1 MNDIDLIKRIRSRQT
16 TFGIWMSI
24 PHPIVAETLAHTGA
38 DFLLVD
44 GEHAPI
50 PPDSLM
56 QILPATE
63 RLGMPVIYRVR
74 GKSPEPFKAALD
86 HGVAGV
92 MVPMI
97 NSQAEAKQAVSSA
110 KYPPLGTRGFGAWRA
125 SNYYYDQASYLERAD
140 GETLVILQIE
150 SREAVADIDTISRV
164 DGVDVLYI
172 GPADLSLSLG
182 LRPGQ
187 LHPEL
192 LAACKQVADAARQ
205 SGVIAGIDLAS
216 LEFIPTFRALGFTFF
231 TYGADAGFVIE
242 GGRAAMAAAR
252 SHGDQETE

>member
-1 MNDIDLIKRIRSRQT
+1 MNHFDLVTRIRSCQT

-50 PPDSLM
+50 PPDTLM

-63 RLGMPVIYRVR
+63 RHGMPVIYRVQ
-74 GKSPEPFKAALD
+74 GKSPELIKGALD

-97 NSQAEAKQAVSSA
+97 NSEAEARKAVSSA

-125 SNYYYDQASYLERAD
+125 SSYYYDQASYLQHAD
-140 GETLVILQIE
+140 NETLVLLQIE
-150 SREAVADIDTISRV
+150 SREAVANIDKISSIT
-164 DGVDVLYI
+164 GVDVLYV
-172 GPADLSLSLG
+172 GPADLCLSLG
-182 LRPGQ
+182 LRPGE

-192 LAACKQVADAARQ
+192 LAACKQVADAAKQ
-205 SGVIAGIDLAS
+205 SGVIAGIDVAV
-216 LEFIPTFRALGFTFF
+216 LEFVPTFRALGFTLF

-242 GGRAAMAAAR
+242 GGRAAMSAAR
-252 SHGDQETE
+252 GLCE

>member
-1 MNDIDLIKRIRSRQT
+1 MNTMNIAGKIRSRET

-24 PHPIVAETLAHTGA
+24 PHPIVAETLAHTTA

-63 RLGMPVIYRVR
+63 RHGMPVIYRVQ
-74 GKSPEPFKAALD
+74 GKSPELIKAALD
-86 HGVAGV
+86 HGVNGV

-97 NSQAEAKQAVSSA
+97 NSAEEAQKCVAAA
-110 KYPPLGTRGFGAWRA
+110 KYPPLGIRGAGAWRA
-125 SNYYYDQASYLERAD
+125 SKYYMDQASYLSRAD
-140 GETLVILQIE
+140 AETVVVLQIE
-150 SREAVADIDTISRV
+150 SKDAIGDIEAISKV
-164 DGVDVLYI
+164 KGVDALYV

-182 LRPGQ
+182 VTLGE

-192 LAACKQVADAARQ
+192 LAACRRVADAAKRN
-205 SGVIAGIDLAS
+205 GVVAGIDIVS
-216 LEFIPTFRALGFTFF
+216 LDFIPAFYALGFTLF
-231 TYGADAGFVIE
+231 TYGGDAGFVIE
-242 GGRAAMAAAR
+242 GGRAAMADAR
-252 SHGDQETE
+252 AQCANKH